1 MDIPTIV
8 SLISSVG
15 FPIAMTLVLLWYIV
29 KLNAQHKEEID
40 ELRKSVDN
48 NTKVLQE
55 LCIRWDADKR

>member
-55 LCIRWDADKR
+55 LCIRWDSDKR